1 MKPFGILIA
10 IVSVVIATVLTAVS
24 YKTGGNALGMGEI
37 LDPWSVPRTYSDK
50 SIYRNIPLVRSL

>member
-1 MKPFGILIA
+1 MKLFGILIA

-24 YKTGGNALGMGEI
+24 YKTGEI